1 MFSYYGSKSKVV
13 DLYPSPKFGKII
25 EPFAG
30 SARYSLKYFDRDI
43 LLIDKWEV
51 IVKIW
56 HYLQQATPADIMG
69 LPEPKYK
76 ESIES
81 FNLAEGERLLMGFLV
96 ARGVAH
102 PQKIVQQFSDIA
114 AAKKQISSQ
123 LFKIKHWVIR
133 QGSWDEIEN
142 TEATWFIDPPY
153 QAKGGHKYKMNNS
166 MIDFQ
171 KLGEWCKA
179 RSGQVI
185 VCESTEAD
193 WLPFYS
199 MRTVNGSYSETTEAI
214 WSNYRH
220 DFQAVQSSMFPIHSN
235 TARR

>member
-30 SARYSLKYFDRDI
+30 SARYSLKYFDRDV
-43 LLIDKWEV
+43 LLVDKWEV
-51 IVKIW
+51 IIKIW
-56 HYLQQATPADIMG
+56 QYLQQASQQDILG
-69 LPEPKYK
+69 LPEPKHK
-76 ESIES
+76 ETLDS
-81 FNLAEGERLLMGFLV
+81 FNLSEGEKLLMGFMV
-96 ARGVAH
+96 WRGAAS
-102 PQKIVQQFSDIA
+102 PQKIVQADNNIHD
-114 AAKKQISSQ
+114 AKKFVASQ

-142 TEATWFIDPPY
+142 TEATWFVDPPY

-166 MIDFQ
+166 KIDFP

-220 DFQAVQSSMFPIHSN
+220 DFQAVQSSMFSTPPN
-235 TARR
+235 TA

>member
-30 SARYSLKYFDRDI
+30 SARYSLKYFDRDV
-43 LLIDKWEV
+43 LLVDKWDV

-114 AAKKQISSQ
+114 QAKKQIASQ
-123 LFKIKHWVIR
+123 LFKIKHWKII
-133 QGSWDEIEN
+133 QGSYSDIEN
-142 TEATWFIDPPY
+142 TQATWFIDPPY
-153 QAKGGHKYKMNNS
+153 QTGGKYYVHSKVDYGYLAEWSRSRM
-166 MIDFQ
+166 
-171 KLGEWCKA
+171 GE
-179 RSGQVI
+179 VI
-185 VCESTEAD
+185 VCENTKAD
-193 WLPFYS
+193 WLPFVPLAEMHGNRY
-199 MRTVNGSYSETTEAI
+199 RTTEAV
-214 WSNYRH
+214 
-220 DFQAVQSSMFPIHSN
+220 FTLPN
-235 TARR
+235 TACSGLAVPSPKLASLAQPANR

>member
-13 DLYPSPKFGKII
+13 DLYPSPKFDRII

-30 SARYSLKYFDRDI
+30 SARYSLKYFDHDV
-43 LLIDKWEV
+43 LLVDKWEV

-76 ESIES
+76 ESIEG
-81 FNLAEGERLLMGFLV
+81 FNLSEGERLLMGFLV

-123 LFKIKHWVIR
+123 LYKIKHWKII
-133 QGSWDEIEN
+133 QGSYSEIKN
-142 TEATWFIDPPY
+142 QNATWFIDPPY
-153 QAKGGHKYKMNNS
+153 QFGGDHYHENGV
-166 MIDFQ
+166 DFLS
-171 KLGEWCKA
+171 LGSWCKT
-179 RSGQVI
+179 RDGQVI
-185 VCESTEAD
+185 VCENTKAD
-193 WLPFYS
+193 WLPFYP
-199 MRTVNGSYSETTEAI
+199 MREMSGAYTKTTEAI
-214 WSNYRH
+214 WSNLTH
-220 DFQAVQSSMFPIHSN
+220 DYQSRQEAMF
-235 TARR
+235 